1 MCNDFML
8 GDQVV
13 HETLDGETVVIN
25 LASGT
30 YYSLEG
36 SAADLWSRLLA
47 GETPAESA
55 ATLAA
60 QHGGDATAV
69 TGAIVAFQQQLFDQG
84 LITAQPVAAPMA
96 GGDLGTFEVPRLRIY
111 DDLREHLLLDPVHDV
126 EHGSGWPAV
135 SAGP

>member
-1 MCNDFML
+1 MFML

-36 SAADLWSRLLA
+36 SGADLWSRLLA

-60 QHGGDATAV
+60 QHGGDAATV
-69 TGAIVAFQQQLFDQG
+69 TGAIVAFQQQLFDHG
-84 LITAQPVAAPMA
+84 LITVQPAAAPTA
-96 GGDLGTFEVPRLRIY
+96 DGHLGTFEVPKLRAY

-126 EHGSGWPAV
+126 ERGAGWPAV
-135 SAGP
+135 PTGP

>member
-8 GDQVV
+8 GDQAV

-69 TGAIVAFQQQLFDQG
+69 TGAIVAFQQ
-84 LITAQPVAAPMA
+84 AALRPGTYYRAA
-96 GGDLGTFEVPRLRIY
+96 GSRADGWRRSGHVRVPFPHIH
-111 DDLREHLLLDPVHDV
+111 DLREHLLLDPVHDV